1 MILYYDSAVLY
12 GPKLQDHT
20 YLHTYL
26 IIFIHVGSQRSCHR
40 NRKMPFPFNPCRAVL
55 RVGKVKIS
63 GVILL
68 LLVTITLLLTNE
80 WNPGEVWF
88 VHVKIN
94 RDITWPRGDTKFLFE

>member
-1 MILYYDSAVLY
+1 MILYCDISVS
-12 GPKLQDHT
+12 LQDHT
-20 YLHTYL
+20 YLQTL

-40 NRKMPFPFNPCRAVL
+40 NRKMPFPFNPYRAVL
-55 RVGKVKIS
+55 RIGKVEIS

-88 VHVKIN
+88 VPVKIN

>member
-1 MILYYDSAVLY
+1 MIVYCDISVS
-12 GPKLQDHT
+12 LQDHT
-20 YLHTYL
+20 YLQTL

-40 NRKMPFPFNPCRAVL
+40 NREMPFPFNPYRAVL
-55 RVGKVKIS
+55 RIGKVEIS

-80 WNPGEVWF
+80 WNPGEVCF